1 VQKTVQ
7 RKLQTVL
14 QIEGEFGIK
23 IIATRE
29 NIKLIGEQ
37 QRVLPALEKVKLFV
51 RQIEDDLITRQVSTV
66 RECMMLDLIKKEPNF
81 SQTYFCKVVLK
92 INKGVQKPLEEIKA
106 DGTSQVKY
114 SIVSQKI
121 QVPQWSFKVFPHDAN
136 YHQRQDKANDLFDFD
151 PDQNWQIERHY

>member
-1 VQKTVQ
+1 MQKTVQ

-51 RQIEDDLITRQVSTV
+51 RQIEDDLITR
-66 RECMMLDLIKKEPNF
+66 
-81 SQTYFCKVVLK
+81 
-92 INKGVQKPLEEIKA
+92 
-106 DGTSQVKY
+106 
-114 SIVSQKI
+114 
-121 QVPQWSFKVFPHDAN
+121 
-136 YHQRQDKANDLFDFD
+136 
-151 PDQNWQIERHY
+151 